1 MPPKKNTK
9 APAPSPTASTR
20 SSRSQTKAGVAATDT
35 AATGDTIKA
44 STVGK
49 RKRTVAEVAPVPSD
63 SDSEEA
69 PEVKAKA
76 KTGPKKKAAASPT
89 KKART
94 TTTTPKKRANTPFS
108 LRTCENWFESL
119 EDPESPGNITYR
131 TIPAWLEELGVS
143 AEGVVFYVIA
153 WICKA
158 KQTFTISREEF
169 LYGMNTLV
177 ADSNEALVRKLPSML
192 KEVSPSHSNKTFD
205 TFYKFCFNY
214 FKPADVKNI
223 TMEVAQE
230 LFTSLLDVNRY
241 SLSWTPSEENANECG
256 EKEGDFPHRK
266 AFVDFLGQ
274 SSLQVIT
281 RDQYEQF
288 LPFNKHVPWD
298 LVGFNEEESTWPT
311 LMDNYIAWRKEKCP

>member
-1 MPPKKNTK
+1 MQGK
-9 APAPSPTASTR
+9 ADFHHFEGRVFVWDEHFSVRFRPIYLE
-20 SSRSQTKAGVAATDT
+20 
-35 AATGDTIKA
+35 TIKA
-44 STVGK
+44 DSF
-49 RKRTVAEVAPVPSD
+49 PS
-63 SDSEEA
+63 
-69 PEVKAKA
+69 
-76 KTGPKKKAAASPT
+76 
-89 KKART
+89 
-94 TTTTPKKRANTPFS
+94 
-108 LRTCENWFESL
+108 
-119 EDPESPGNITYR
+119 
-131 TIPAWLEELGVS
+131 
-143 AEGVVFYVIA
+143 
-153 WICKA
+153 
-158 KQTFTISREEF
+158 
-169 LYGMNTLV
+169 

-298 LVGFNEEESTWPT
+298 LVGFNEEESTCKILKFWD
-311 LMDNYIAWRKEKCP
+311 LICRLS